1 MAWLSPNTQPLSAV
15 QAAHLLRR
23 ATLGPTPEQ
32 IKQFTGLKPDAAVQ
46 RLLADQPT
54 PAPPLD
60 PATGK
65 TFVDQPFVEAMQGQ
79 HQNYTKG
86 WWLGLMLNE
95 GVSVREKMVLFWQ
108 NHFVTTFAEVNDSR
122 YMYTY
127 NALLR
132 RNALGNFKTFLIEI
146 TKDPAMLRYLNGNQN
161 TVLKP
166 NENYARELQELF
178 SIGLGKGNYTEDDVK
193 AAARVLTGWT
203 DSGYRNA
210 TTATITTTFRPA
222 QHDTNDKAFSASYGS
237 TIIKGRTGATAGDDE
252 LADLIAMILKQP
264 EAARF
269 IVRKL
274 YIWFINSE
282 ITPTV
287 ETNYIVPLAKVFQDS
302 NYQIKSV
309 LTTLFNSDHFYD
321 DTLKGAVIKSPIELI
336 VGSVRYFKV
345 TPPDPVTDTANFYT
359 FANYLLTRGREQQQD
374 LMDQPTVFGWRPY
387 YDTGL
392 YQIWITANT
401 LALRGFYTD
410 ALSRG
415 QVKVNS
421 KAYTFDSVEIA
432 KTLSDP
438 SDAFKIVEDLT
449 AQLFSVSLTQ
459 EQKDFL
465 VDTVFLPGL
474 PRYEW
479 PTEWND
485 YIKTNTAAKR
495 TVVKS
500 KLDNLFLY
508 LLRMAEYQ
516 LV

>member
-1 MAWLSPNTQPLSAV
+1 MSWLSPNTQPLSDV

-23 ATLGPTPEQ
+23 ATLGPTPEH
-32 IKQFTGLKPDAAVQ
+32 IKQFTGLKPAVAVQ
-46 RLLADQPT
+46 KLLADQPL
-54 PAPPLD
+54 PGPPLD

-79 HQNYTKG
+79 HQSYTKG
-86 WWLGLMLNE
+86 WWLGQMLKE
-95 GVSVREKMVLFWQ
+95 GASVREKMVLFWQ

-122 YMYTY
+122 YMYNY
-127 NALLR
+127 NTLLR
-132 RNALGNFKTFLIEI
+132 RNALGSFNTFLIEI
-146 TKDPAMLRYLNGNQN
+146 TKDPSMLRYLNGNQN

-203 DSGYRNA
+203 DTGYRNT
-210 TTATITTTFRPA
+210 TTAAITTTFRQG
-222 QHDTNDKAFSASYGS
+222 QHDTNDKGFSASYGN
-237 TIIKGRTGATAGDDE
+237 TVIKGRSGATAGDDE
-252 LADLIAMILKQP
+252 LADLISMILKQP
-264 EAARF
+264 ETARF

-274 YIWFINSE
+274 YVWFVNSE
-282 ITPTV
+282 ISPAV
-287 ETNYIVPLAKVFQDS
+287 ETNFIEPLSKVFRDS
-302 NYQIKSV
+302 NYQIKAL
-309 LTTLFNSDHFYD
+309 LTALFNSDHFFD
-321 DTLKGAVIKSPIELI
+321 DSLKGAIIKSPIELI
-336 VGSVRYFKV
+336 VGSMRYFKTV
-345 TPPDPVTDTANFYT
+345 PPDAVTDSANFYT
-359 FANYLLTRGREQQQD
+359 FTNNLLARGREQQQD

-401 LALRGFYTD
+401 LALRGYFTD
-410 ALSRG
+410 LFARG
-415 QVKVNS
+415 QLKVNNKVYS
-421 KAYTFDSVEIA
+421 FDSIEVA

-438 SDAFKIVEDLT
+438 SDAFKLVDDLT
-449 AQLFSVSLTQ
+449 AQLFTVSLTNA
-459 EQKDFL
+459 QKDFL
-465 VDTVFLPGL
+465 VDSILLPGL

-485 YIKTNTAAKR
+485 FIKTNTAAKR

-516 LV
+516 VV

>member
-1 MAWLSPNTQPLSAV
+1 MPWLSPNTRPLSAV

-23 ATLGPTPEQ
+23 ATIGPTPEQ
-32 IKQFTGLKPDAAVQ
+32 IKQFTGLKPDVAVQ
-46 RLLADQPT
+46 RLLADQPM

-60 PATGK
+60 PTTGK

-79 HQNYTKG
+79 HASYLKS

-95 GVSVREKMVLFWQ
+95 GASVREKMVLFWQ

-122 YMYTY
+122 YMYRY
-127 NALLR
+127 NTLLR
-132 RNALGNFKTFLIEI
+132 RNALGSFSTFLIDI
-146 TKDPAMLRYLNGNQN
+146 TKDPSMLRYLNGNQN

-193 AAARVLTGWT
+193 AAARVLTGWV
-203 DSGYRNA
+203 DSGYRNT
-210 TTATITTTFRPA
+210 TTAAITATFRSN

-237 TIIKGRTGATAGDDE
+237 TVIKGRTGDTAGDDE
-252 LADLIAMILKQP
+252 LTDLINMILKQP

-274 YIWFINSE
+274 YIWFVNSE
-282 ITPTV
+282 ITPSV
-287 ETNYIVPLAKVFQDS
+287 ETNFIVPLGKLFQDS
-302 NYQIKSV
+302 KYQIKSV
-309 LTTLFNSDHFYD
+309 LTALFTSDHFYEES
-321 DTLKGAVIKSPIELI
+321 LQGAIIKAPIDLI
-336 VGSVRYFKV
+336 AGSMRYFQI
-345 TPPDPVTDTANFYT
+345 TSPDAVSDTTNFYT
-359 FANYLLTRGREQQQD
+359 FANYLLARGREQQQD

-401 LALRGFYTD
+401 LALRGYYTD
-410 ALSRG
+410 ILVRG
-415 QVKVNS
+415 QLKVNN
-421 KAYTFDSVEIA
+421 KAYTFDSVEVA
-432 KTLSDP
+432 KTLPDP
-438 SDAFKIVEDLT
+438 SDAFKLVDDLT
-449 AQLFSVSLTQ
+449 AQLFAVPLTN
-459 EQKDFL
+459 EQKNFL
-465 VDTVFLPGL
+465 VDSVLLPGL

-516 LV
+516 LI